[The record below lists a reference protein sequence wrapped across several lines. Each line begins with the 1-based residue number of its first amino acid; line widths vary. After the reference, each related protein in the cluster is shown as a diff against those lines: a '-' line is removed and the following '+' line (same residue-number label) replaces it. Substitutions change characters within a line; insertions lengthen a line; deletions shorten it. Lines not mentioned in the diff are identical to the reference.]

1 MSTKNEKTLS
11 PEMEEARNDI
21 LKHYGDFTFE
31 QALGEVNTSLKT
43 EKNAGERLVLLAAK
57 SWIIRN
63 KVHVLMNEPFVYTMN
78 ELENTDVF
86 SDIVDDDDG
95 DGLDGLFDDDDD
107 EEEEEEEEE
116 ENDKEEKVQISF
128 IKSTTRAGVKYAKD
142 MIAEVSKKD
151 AEELVSK
158 KKAKYLDET

>member
-1 MSTKNEKTLS
+1 MSTKSEKTLS

-95 DGLDGLFDDDDD
+95 DGLDGLFDDD
-107 EEEEEEEEE
+107 EEEEEEEE

>member
-1 MSTKNEKTLS
+1 
-11 PEMEEARNDI
+11 MEEARIDI

-31 QALGEVNTSLKT
+31 QALGEVNTSLQT

-95 DGLDGLFDDDDD
+95 DGLDGLFDDDED
-107 EEEEEEEEE
+107 EEEEEEE

>member
-1 MSTKNEKTLS
+1 
-11 PEMEEARNDI
+11 
-21 LKHYGDFTFE
+21 
-31 QALGEVNTSLKT
+31 
-43 EKNAGERLVLLAAK
+43 
-57 SWIIRN
+57 
-63 KVHVLMNEPFVYTMN
+63 MNEPFVYTMN

-107 EEEEEEEEE
+107 EEEEEEE

>member
-1 MSTKNEKTLS
+1 MSTKNEKKLS

-95 DGLDGLFDDDDD
+95 DGLDGLFDDD
-107 EEEEEEEEE
+107 EEEEEEEE

>member
-43 EKNAGERLVLLAAK
+43 EKNTGECLVLLAAK

-95 DGLDGLFDDDDD
+95 DGLDGLFDNDDDD
-107 EEEEEEEEE
+107 DEE

>member
-95 DGLDGLFDDDDD
+95 DGLDGLFDNDDDD
-107 EEEEEEEEE
+107 DEE

>member
-1 MSTKNEKTLS
+1 MSTKSEKTLS

-31 QALGEVNTSLKT
+31 QALGEVNTSLKN

-86 SDIVDDDDG
+86 SDIVDDNDG
-95 DGLDGLFDDDDD
+95 DGLDGLFDDD
-107 EEEEEEEEE
+107 EEEEEEEE

>member
-95 DGLDGLFDDDDD
+95 DGLDGLFDDD
-107 EEEEEEEEE
+107 EEEEEEEE

>member
-1 MSTKNEKTLS
+1 MSTKSEKTLS

-95 DGLDGLFDDDDD
+95 DGLDGLFDDN
-107 EEEEEEEEE
+107 EEEEEEEED
-116 ENDKEEKVQISF
+116 NDKEEKVQISF

>member
-1 MSTKNEKTLS
+1 
-11 PEMEEARNDI
+11 
-21 LKHYGDFTFE
+21 
-31 QALGEVNTSLKT
+31 
-43 EKNAGERLVLLAAK
+43 
-57 SWIIRN
+57 
-63 KVHVLMNEPFVYTMN
+63 MNEPFVYTMN

-95 DGLDGLFDDDDD
+95 DGLDGLFDDD
-107 EEEEEEEEE
+107 EEEVEEVE

>member
-1 MSTKNEKTLS
+1 MSTKSEKTLS

-31 QALGEVNTSLKT
+31 QALGEVNTSLQT

-95 DGLDGLFDDDDD
+95 DGLDGLFDDD
-107 EEEEEEEEE
+107 EEEVEEVE

>member
-1 MSTKNEKTLS
+1 
-11 PEMEEARNDI
+11 MEEARNDI

-31 QALGEVNTSLKT
+31 QALGEVNTSLKN

-95 DGLDGLFDDDDD
+95 DGLDGLFDDDD
-107 EEEEEEEEE
+107 EEEEEEEE

>member
-1 MSTKNEKTLS
+1 MSTKSEKTLS

-86 SDIVDDDDG
+86 SDIVNDDDG
-95 DGLDGLFDDDDD
+95 DGLDGLFDDD
-107 EEEEEEEEE
+107 EEEVEEVE

>member
-1 MSTKNEKTLS
+1 MSTKSEKTLS

-95 DGLDGLFDDDDD
+95 DGLDGLFDDDY
-107 EEEEEEEEE
+107 EEEEEE

>member
-31 QALGEVNTSLKT
+31 QALGEVNTSLQT

-63 KVHVLMNEPFVYTMN
+63 KVHVLMHEPFVYTMN

-95 DGLDGLFDDDDD
+95 DGLDGLFDDDED
-107 EEEEEEEEE
+107 EDEEEEEEE

-158 KKAKYLDET
+158 KKAKFLDET

>member
-1 MSTKNEKTLS
+1 
-11 PEMEEARNDI
+11 MEEARNDI

-95 DGLDGLFDDDDD
+95 DGLDGLFDDDD
-107 EEEEEEEEE
+107 EEEEEEE

>member
-1 MSTKNEKTLS
+1 MSTKSEKTLS

-95 DGLDGLFDDDDD
+95 DGLDGLFDDD
-107 EEEEEEEEE
+107 EEEEE

>member
-1 MSTKNEKTLS
+1 MSTKSEKTLS

-95 DGLDGLFDDDDD
+95 DGLDGLFDDD
-107 EEEEEEEEE
+107 EEEVEEVE

>member
-1 MSTKNEKTLS
+1 MSTKSEKTLS

-95 DGLDGLFDDDDD
+95 DGLDGLFDDDD
-107 EEEEEEEEE
+107 EEEEEEE

>member
-1 MSTKNEKTLS
+1 
-11 PEMEEARNDI
+11 MEEARNDI

-31 QALGEVNTSLKT
+31 QALGEVNTSLQT

-95 DGLDGLFDDDDD
+95 DGLDGLFDDD
-107 EEEEEEEEE
+107 EEEVEEVE

>member
-1 MSTKNEKTLS
+1 
-11 PEMEEARNDI
+11 MEEARNDI

-31 QALGEVNTSLKT
+31 QALGEVNTSLQT

-86 SDIVDDDDG
+86 SDIVNDDDG
-95 DGLDGLFDDDDD
+95 DGLDGLFDDDD
-107 EEEEEEEEE
+107 EEEEEE

>member
-31 QALGEVNTSLKT
+31 QALGEVNTSLQT

-95 DGLDGLFDDDDD
+95 DGLDGLFDDDED
-107 EEEEEEEEE
+107 EEEEEEE

>member
-1 MSTKNEKTLS
+1 
-11 PEMEEARNDI
+11 MEEARNDI

-107 EEEEEEEEE
+107 EDEEEEEEE

>member
-1 MSTKNEKTLS
+1 MSTKSEKTLS

-107 EEEEEEEEE
+107 EEEE
-116 ENDKEEKVQISF
+116 NDKEEKVQISF

>member
-95 DGLDGLFDDDDD
+95 DGLDGLFDDDD
-107 EEEEEEEEE
+107 EEEEEEE

>member
-1 MSTKNEKTLS
+1 MSTKSEKTLS

-95 DGLDGLFDDDDD
+95 DGLDGLFDDD
-107 EEEEEEEEE
+107 EEEE

>member
-31 QALGEVNTSLKT
+31 QALGEVNTSLQT

-86 SDIVDDDDG
+86 SDIVDDNDG

>member
-31 QALGEVNTSLKT
+31 QALGEVNTSLQT

-86 SDIVDDDDG
+86 SDIVDDNDG
-95 DGLDGLFDDDDD
+95 DGLDGLFDDDD
-107 EEEEEEEEE
+107 EEVEEVE

>member
-95 DGLDGLFDDDDD
+95 DGLDGLFDDDD
-107 EEEEEEEEE
+107 EEEEEK
-116 ENDKEEKVQISF
+116 NDKEEKVEISF

>member
-1 MSTKNEKTLS
+1 MSTKSEKTLS

-95 DGLDGLFDDDDD
+95 DGLDGLFDDD

>member
-95 DGLDGLFDDDDD
+95 DGLDGLFDDDD
-107 EEEEEEEEE
+107 EEEEEE

>member
-31 QALGEVNTSLKT
+31 QALGEVNTSLQT

-95 DGLDGLFDDDDD
+95 DGLDGLFDDDD
-107 EEEEEEEEE
+107 EEEEEEE

>member
-1 MSTKNEKTLS
+1 MSTKSEKTLS

-86 SDIVDDDDG
+86 SDIVNDDDG
-95 DGLDGLFDDDDD
+95 DGLDGLFDDDD
-107 EEEEEEEEE
+107 EEEEE

>member
-1 MSTKNEKTLS
+1 MSTKSEKTLS

-116 ENDKEEKVQISF
+116 NDKEEKVQISF

>member
-1 MSTKNEKTLS
+1 
-11 PEMEEARNDI
+11 MEEARNDI

-31 QALGEVNTSLKT
+31 QALGEVNTSLQT
-43 EKNAGERLVLLAAK
+43 EKNSGERLVLLAAK

-95 DGLDGLFDDDDD
+95 DGLDGLFDDDD
-107 EEEEEEEEE
+107 EEEEEE

-158 KKAKYLDET
+158 KKAKFLDET

>member
-1 MSTKNEKTLS
+1 
-11 PEMEEARNDI
+11 MEEARNDI

-31 QALGEVNTSLKT
+31 QALGEVNTSLKN

-95 DGLDGLFDDDDD
+95 DGLDGLFDDDD
-107 EEEEEEEEE
+107 EEEEEEE

>member
-1 MSTKNEKTLS
+1 
-11 PEMEEARNDI
+11 MEEARNDI

-31 QALGEVNTSLKT
+31 QALGEVNTSLQT

-95 DGLDGLFDDDDD
+95 DGLDGLFDDD
-107 EEEEEEEEE
+107 EEEEEEE

>member
-1 MSTKNEKTLS
+1 MSTKSEKTLS

-95 DGLDGLFDDDDD
+95 DGLDGLFDDD
-107 EEEEEEEEE
+107 EEEEEE
-116 ENDKEEKVQISF
+116 EEKVQISF

>member
-95 DGLDGLFDDDDD
+95 DGLDGLFDDD
-107 EEEEEEEEE
+107 EEEVEEVE

>member
-107 EEEEEEEEE
+107 EEEEEEEE
-116 ENDKEEKVQISF
+116 NDKEEKVQISF